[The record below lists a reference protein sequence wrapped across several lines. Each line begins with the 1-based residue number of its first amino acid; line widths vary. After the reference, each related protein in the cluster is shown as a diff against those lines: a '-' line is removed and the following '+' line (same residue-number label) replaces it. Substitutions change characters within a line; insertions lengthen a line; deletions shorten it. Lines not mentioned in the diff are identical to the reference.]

1 MEISEYNMIDGF
13 DPFHTGEQIKQLPPY
28 IVYVKPNDSGY
39 ITAVNSSAFL
49 RETDGWTEIDSGYG
63 DKYHHAQGNYFPKP
77 IIDERGIYRYKL
89 VDGKPVE
96 RTQEEMDADYVPPE
110 VKPTDAERILQL
122 ESEKKLFTAQVQALS
137 DRNDFMEDCIAEMAT
152 IVYA

>member
-1 MEISEYNMIDGF
+1 MEF
-13 DPFHTGEQIKQLPPY
+13 KPY
-28 IVYVKPNDSGY
+28 IVYVKTDDANR
-39 ITAVNSSAFL
+39 ITAVNSNTFL
-49 RETDGWTEIDSGYG
+49 TDTDGWTEIESGYG
-63 DKYHHAQGNYFPKP
+63 DKYHHAQGNYFDKP
-77 IIDERGIYRYKL
+77 LYDERGICRYKL
-89 VDGKPVE
+89 VNGRPVE

-122 ESEKKLFTAQVQALS
+122 ESEKKLLTAQVQALS